1 MLRYSCYLQWVLFG
15 IIHRYCIATP
25 NSLQRKMA
33 SDNDFQGVVLKG
45 VTKLDR
51 KELGRGAYGRVYA
64 VKYCGMICAAKE
76 VHSILVEEVGDVE
89 MRQTVESFMREC
101 RQCSTLRHPNVIQF
115 LGVYYPS
122 EGAGRVQGRMRLP
135 VMVMEMMADSL
146 TSLVDKHEKIPVHI
160 KFSIVHDVSLG
171 LCYLH
176 NHDPPIVHRD
186 LSPNNVLLT
195 THHVAKVSDLGVAKV
210 IKADS
215 RKTMTKAPGT
225 VDFMPPESLA
235 DNPEYG
241 PPMDVF
247 SFAGIILHTFTQQWP
262 RPTENTQFDPK
273 TRRKVA
279 LLEVERRQPYLD
291 KMIREAEVLRPL
303 VEECLDDDPAVRPTI
318 TAVCERIQ
326 VSKDVYMKESPQD
339 VITLHQQV
347 VQKDTEI
354 DQLRRENDLVKTE
367 RDQVKEENDQKG
379 REINQLKTENDQQ
392 RRQIAERD
400 AHIDQLKFE
409 VDQLNQ
415 QLVSVICFNIITMYG
430 IVILVLHKE
439 CTNTT
444 SSQST

>member
-1 MLRYSCYLQWVLFG
+1 MTLVHMRNFWS
-15 IIHRYCIATP
+15 ATP
-25 NSLQRKMA
+25 IFCLTREMA
-33 SDNDFQGVVLKG
+33 SGDDFHGLVLKG
-45 VTKLDR
+45 VTKLDH

-64 VKYCGMICAAKE
+64 VKYCGTICAAKE
-76 VHSILVEEVGDVE
+76 IHSILVEEVGDVE
-89 MRQTVESFMREC
+89 MRRTVESFMREC

-122 EGAGRVQGRMRLP
+122 VGAGGIQGRMRLP
-135 VMVMEMMADSL
+135 VMVMEMMVDSL

-171 LCYLH
+171 LYYLH

-195 THHVAKVSDLGVAKV
+195 AHHVAKISDLGVAKV
-210 IKADS
+210 IKTDS

-225 VDFMPPESLA
+225 VDFMPPETLA
-235 DNPEYG
+235 KRPEYG

-247 SFAGIILHTFTQQWP
+247 SFAGIVLHTFTQQWP
-262 RPTENTQFDPK
+262 TPSDNTVFDAK

-279 LLEVERRQPYLD
+279 LLEVERRQQYLD
-291 KMIREAEVLRPL
+291 KMREEAEVLRPL

-326 VSKDVYMKESPQD
+326 VNKDVYMKESPQD

-347 VQKDTEI
+347 KQQKT
-354 DQLRRENDLVKTE
+354 END
-367 RDQVKEENDQKG
+367 
-379 REINQLKTENDQQ
+379 QLKTENSQQ
-392 RRQIAERD
+392 KSEIN
-400 AHIDQLKFE
+400 HLKFE
-409 VDQLNQ
+409 VDKLNQ
-415 QLVSVICFNIITMYG
+415 QLVSVICFVIITIYG